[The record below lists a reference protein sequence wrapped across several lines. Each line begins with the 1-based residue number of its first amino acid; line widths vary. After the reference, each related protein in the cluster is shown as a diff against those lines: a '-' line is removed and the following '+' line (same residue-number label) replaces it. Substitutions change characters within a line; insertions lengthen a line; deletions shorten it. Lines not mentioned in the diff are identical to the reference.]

1 MLDYNTLV
9 LYACYNDKVML
20 HEKTEVSSVMMD
32 GHYTQSPLIWTP
44 MFITYKYSDP

>member
-20 HEKTEVSSVMMD
+20 HEKRGVFGDD
-32 GHYTQSPLIWTP
+32 GRALHPESLNLNSYVYHL
-44 MFITYKYSDP
+44 